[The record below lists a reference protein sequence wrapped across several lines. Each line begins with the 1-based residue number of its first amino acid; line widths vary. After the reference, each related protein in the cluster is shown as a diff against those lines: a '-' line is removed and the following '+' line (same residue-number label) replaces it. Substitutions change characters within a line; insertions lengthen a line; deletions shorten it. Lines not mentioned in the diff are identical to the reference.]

1 MSIQAK
7 VGWRSFVANTQTG
20 IDTDAQAFI
29 TAASITDS
37 TQQYAINTL
46 VTQLKTYGIWTKL
59 KAVYPFVGGTAT
71 SHKFNLKD
79 PRDLD
84 AAYRLVFNGG
94 WVHSSTGV
102 LPNGSNG
109 YADTF
114 FIPSTSLTNNSSHLS
129 YYSRTNRGYKNAYVI
144 GSCQGVP
151 TYNNFDLRL
160 NSLGVGG
167 KNRSISAQYDGYNG
181 LDYAEYATTTSNY
194 FLIGNK
200 TASNSNKIFENGIL
214 KATNTNTSTKSLPN
228 VRVLIGAIS
237 IGPTNVIGYDILESA
252 FASIGDG
259 LTDTEASNFY
269 TAVQTYQTT
278 LGRNVGAPIVA
289 DTDAQA
295 FLNAAEITSQ
305 TQASAINT
313 LVTDLKSANIWTKLK
328 ALYPFVGGSAATHK
342 FNLKDPRDLDAAYR
356 LVFNGGWVHS
366 STGALPNGTTGYAD
380 TKLNVN
386 NTLDGTNS
394 HLSYYSRTTGIP
406 GAGKDYYMMGA
417 YDLPNSR
424 YYAIDVYGA
433 TPNVYSSLG
442 NFVNAADKTIANTK
456 GLFLIKKET
465 NNTQKVIINNTLI
478 DTQTQLVTLKPN
490 YNIGLA
496 ASINNS
502 GVYGYSTFETA
513 FASIGDGLTDT
524 EAANFYTAVE
534 TFQTTL
540 GRNVNTPI
548 VADTDAQAFL
558 NAAEITSQKQANSVN
573 TLVTDLK
580 SAGIWTKMKALYP
593 FVGGTA
599 ASHKFNLKDPRDLDV
614 AFRLVFNG
622 GSTHNSNGY
631 STNGSNSYA
640 DTKLK
645 PSVNL
650 ALNSASFGVY
660 STRER
665 VGWDRYVMGTVVG
678 SGWILFRIKSSANTT
693 ANVIHSDWSGGSGV
707 PSSSAKGF
715 FQMSRINTT
724 QITSSINNNIYVNSG
739 NATALSTGNVYINA
753 VNGIDIGQSSDNI
766 NYTYAYISDGLT
778 SSELS
783 AHNTI
788 IQAYQTSLGRQV

>member
-7 VGWRSFVANTQTG
+7 VGWRSFVVNTQTG

-29 TAASITDS
+29 TAASITDT
-37 TQQYAINTL
+37 TQQNAVNTL
-46 VTQLKTYGIWTKL
+46 VTQLKTFGIWTKL
-59 KAVYPFVGGTAT
+59 KAVYPFVGGTST

-79 PRDLD
+79 PRDVD
-84 AAYRLVFNGG
+84 AAFRLQFNGG
-94 WVHSSTGV
+94 WVHSSNGA
-102 LPNGSNG
+102 LPNGTTG
-109 YADTF
+109 YANTF
-114 FIPSTSLTNNSSHLS
+114 LNPSPYSLSSFSLS
-129 YYSRTNRGYKNAYVI
+129 YYSRTVNTLGTSRGYMGCAD
-144 GSCQGVP
+144 GSTGFD
-151 TYNNFDLRL
+151 NFTLLGYFEGGTLEMGTIAGKR
-160 NSLGVGG
+160 SGVGYTPPG
-167 KNRSISAQYDGYNG
+167 S
-181 LDYAEYATTTSNY
+181 TSNPAFAGMHMSAVNGSRVNTY
-194 FLIGNK
+194 YKNGAKNLNTVTQTGLHPNYNIFIGAIN
-200 TASNSNKIFENGIL
+200 
-214 KATNTNTSTKSLPN
+214 NTNTSELYQN
-228 VRVLIGAIS
+228 V
-237 IGPTNVIGYDILESA
+237 ESA

-259 LTDTEASNFY
+259 LTDTEAANFY
-269 TAVQTYQTT
+269 TAVQTFQTT
-278 LGRNVGAPIVA
+278 LGRQVGVPIVS
-289 DTDAQA
+289 DTDAQS

-305 TQASAINT
+305 TQATAVNT

>member
-313 LVTDLKSANIWTKLK
+313 LVTDLKSANIWTKMK
-328 ALYPFVGGSAATHK
+328 AVYPFVGGTATTHK

-356 LVFNGGWVHS
+356 IFWAGGVTHS
-366 STGALPNGTTGYAD
+366 SNGVQFGGVNGYAD
-380 TKLNVN
+380 TRLNA
-386 NTLDGTNS
+386 NS
-394 HLSYYSRTTGIP
+394 SMSINDFHISVYSRTNTAAVLTYEFGVGNTATERLGLGLSWLSQLPEASAFSLVKNTI
-406 GAGKDYYMMGA
+406 
-417 YDLPNSR
+417 PNSGNR
-424 YYAIDVYGA
+424 TDKYFILNK
-433 TPNVYSSLG
+433 TSSSSFDL
-442 NFVNAADKTIANTK
+442 FANTSK
-456 GLFLIKKET
+456 TT
-465 NNTQKVIINNTLI
+465 NTIT
-478 DTQTQLVTLKPN
+478 TATKPN
-490 YNIGLA
+490 LNLWIGA
-496 ASINNS
+496 FNYQNTGYYYSDKSI
-502 GVYGYSTFETA
+502 A
-513 FASIGDGLTDT
+513 FSSVGDGLTDA
-524 EAANFYTAVE
+524 EATAFYTAV
-534 TFQTTL
+534 
-540 GRNVNTPI
+540 
-548 VADTDAQAFL
+548 
-558 NAAEITSQKQANSVN
+558 QK
-573 TLVTDLK
+573 
-580 SAGIWTKMKALYP
+580 
-593 FVGGTA
+593 
-599 ASHKFNLKDPRDLDV
+599 
-614 AFRLVFNG
+614 
-622 GSTHNSNGY
+622 
-631 STNGSNSYA
+631 
-640 DTKLK
+640 
-645 PSVNL
+645 
-650 ALNSASFGVY
+650 
-660 STRER
+660 
-665 VGWDRYVMGTVVG
+665 
-678 SGWILFRIKSSANTT
+678 
-693 ANVIHSDWSGGSGV
+693 
-707 PSSSAKGF
+707 
-715 FQMSRINTT
+715 
-724 QITSSINNNIYVNSG
+724 
-739 NATALSTGNVYINA
+739 
-753 VNGIDIGQSSDNI
+753 
-766 NYTYAYISDGLT
+766 
-778 SSELS
+778 
-783 AHNTI
+783 
-788 IQAYQTSLGRQV
+788 YQTSLGRQV